1 MGNDL
6 IALSDLTARII
17 RYLRRGDP
25 TVSIATVD
33 EALDAFICEKRT
45 THRQELQT
53 ARAGRSIANLD
64 TPSRALLLE
73 HLIECVYD
81 EIPSLTIR
89 AEGNEDVLV
98 LNAGQDALG
107 SRYFY
112 MDDLRLYRETPKS
125 ELTSTWSLAVGASAN
140 QWKSF
145 IESIGSAP
153 EEIELANFLKTEI
166 FPVLEN
172 CFETVTKLTDDLN
185 PSRLLDKELS
195 ELSKMRQLKGL
206 PPLPP
211 TTTSPSYTT
220 CLPPTD
226 NGVSVGSSNGGG
238 SSAGSNSGNSTST
251 CPLTPPNGTP
261 GVNQSSQPPPV
272 QETSLKTS
280 NTAPNT
286 PSTLFWQP
294 DGQSSSSTANNQ
306 QHTSLGQHPHSVGS
320 ISSVRS
326 PPGTNNKL
334 LQNSPL
340 RRPSSG
346 PMLEHELKQ
355 EGEAEGVKT
364 HSAPSSVS
372 EGVRK
377 TSVHSQSLSNNSKLQ
392 SVPEGN
398 SRDSKAISSSVANVQ
413 QQQHVSASSAGNRS
427 AMPAAIPV
435 SPATHMMVFTTE
447 MANDAA
453 VKNQRS
459 RLRLTT
465 YHSTHPTVQSYM
477 LQHGM
482 FHTTPAVAAAAAAIA
497 VDGSSVT
504 QEQLEN
510 RKNKMATLER
520 IHFTLTKNKTSAAA
534 QGVPPLQQ
542 QQHMYATG
550 GQMGGSSASSCV
562 ATPIPPM
569 QQHDHGHPP
578 GDVQP
583 MESRGM
589 MMTNREMAWIQ
600 QQRRQQ
606 QQHQPLSTVHQSSPM
621 SSGDPN
627 GGMGHFPY
635 SPIDSS
641 MFGSPI
647 LVVPDNVYPSAPP
660 QPPPNKFCVPAPPP
674 YGNNNKRPYPS
685 SDSLPSGLPD
695 NQQSQFWGSQ
705 QQQVMMDQQQ
715 QVMMLQQQQQSQQ
728 SQNALPTSR
737 ATTGRG
743 GSGVSKKRKTGTTAA
758 SRAAAARASG
768 PQGPPSGFNP
778 ASQRMPPTQQPQIPS
793 GMKPGGFGAVPI
805 GPPRGNYQSAMMGGG
820 DPLNGGPYANPSYR
834 GGPMMG
840 PGGMMD
846 QPLYPSMAVGP
857 GGQLPPSSIQ
867 QQQPLP
873 MSGGYSH
880 PPNDCMSPS
889 SNSSTQHLTSASLA
903 SLARLSQLSGTEG
916 PYCLQPPNSNPNV
929 STPAFSRMTSAPDML
944 GGGGFPG
951 GGGPGMMSNPEGDP
965 NSMYAMPG
973 NPNTPGYQ
981 QQGVPMPQSN
991 SQQPGF
997 HPSSHQQTLGDAA
1010 TVVSTRCITPSS
1022 APPICA
1028 PPPTSTSPSTPTG
1041 GPAMNPLPSSQ
1052 PPQSGT
1058 TSQQPQQQS
1067 SGPPQ
1072 QQSGQ
1077 FQQINYPHMNGNPQL
1092 HSGQYMQQQPS
1103 SRQFYGISNGSTC
1116 PPPPNQRLEPPR
1128 NLPQLPPPTN
1138 VQITPKT
1145 PHTIQYLPTTST
1157 TTTAGLPGGNTTS
1170 ISNAP
1175 SSGPYPPGP
1184 QKVRT
1189 SSGQKLQSPSHT
1201 QVAPNA
1207 AVQPTNGLNSLPP
1220 HPPSSANRRG
1230 PKMDQL
1236 PPAQQG
1242 SMVMSGSN
1250 PSDMIAGMPD
1260 GSEMYTTGPQPKYP
1274 SHQQQQRFPMTADAT
1289 AQQSDNTNP
1298 FDFPQGATPYPN
1310 TTASQP
1316 RNLYRDP
1323 SIHFQQQPQPYPS
1336 SSTGPG
1342 YRPVETDS
1350 SQMVSAVP
1358 NTTVSAPSAATSG
1371 PQQSQQQMYMGGVDM
1386 NYPQSQPRWQQ
1397 PQMMG
1402 GNGNDFYMQQQQGVV
1417 MMAPSQGGVN
1427 SQSQAAGF
1435 YMHSQPGGSG
1445 IPPNHLQQPPNPTPS
1460 HQQNQGHTSRPYPAL
1475 L

>member
-1 MGNDL
+1 MHAYGQINL
-6 IALSDLTARII
+6 CAGTL
-17 RYLRRGDP
+17 
-25 TVSIATVD
+25 
-33 EALDAFICEKRT
+33 
-45 THRQELQT
+45 
-53 ARAGRSIANLD
+53 AGRAHTLSA
-64 TPSRALLLE
+64 A
-73 HLIECVYD
+73 
-81 EIPSLTIR
+81 
-89 AEGNEDVLV
+89 A
-98 LNAGQDALG
+98 AAAAAA
-107 SRYFY
+107 
-112 MDDLRLYRETPKS
+112 
-125 ELTSTWSLAVGASAN
+125 AVCCAR
-140 QWKSF
+140 
-145 IESIGSAP
+145 
-153 EEIELANFLKTEI
+153 T
-166 FPVLEN
+166 
-172 CFETVTKLTDDLN
+172 
-185 PSRLLDKELS
+185 
-195 ELSKMRQLKGL
+195 
-206 PPLPP
+206 
-211 TTTSPSYTT
+211 
-220 CLPPTD
+220 
-226 NGVSVGSSNGGG
+226 
-238 SSAGSNSGNSTST
+238 
-251 CPLTPPNGTP
+251 
-261 GVNQSSQPPPV
+261 
-272 QETSLKTS
+272 
-280 NTAPNT
+280 
-286 PSTLFWQP
+286 TLFWQP
-294 DGQSSSSTANNQ
+294 DGQSSSSTTNNQ

-326 PPGTNNKL
+326 PPVTNNKL

-346 PMLEHELKQ
+346 PVLEHDLKQ
-355 EGEAEGVKT
+355 EGETDGVKT

-372 EGVRK
+372 EGARK
-377 TSVHSQSLSNNSKLQ
+377 ISAHSQSLSNNSKLQ
-392 SVPEGN
+392 SVPESN
-398 SRDSKAISSSVANVQ
+398 SRDSKPISSSVTNVQQQ
-413 QQQHVSASSAGNRS
+413 QQQHVSAFSAANRPMFS
-427 AMPAAIPV
+427 PTPV

-482 FHTTPAVAAAAAAIA
+482 FHTTPAVAAAAASIA
-497 VDGSSVT
+497 VDSGSVT

-542 QQHMYATG
+542 QQQQQHMYATG
-550 GQMGGSSASSCV
+550 GQMSGSSASSCV

-578 GDVQP
+578 GDMQP

-606 QQHQPLSTVHQSSPM
+606 QQHQALSTVHQSSPM
-621 SSGDPN
+621 SGGDPN

-635 SPIDSS
+635 SPMDPN

-647 LVVPDNVYPSAPP
+647 LVVPDNVYPSGPP
-660 QPPPNKFCVPAPPP
+660 PPPPNKFCVPAPPP
-674 YGNNNKRPYPS
+674 YGNNNKRPYPP
-685 SDSLPSGLPD
+685 SDSLPGGLPD
-695 NQQSQFWGSQ
+695 SHQSQFWGSQ

-715 QVMMLQQQQQSQQ
+715 QQQQQVMMLQQQQQQSQQ
-728 SQNALPTSR
+728 SQNALPASR
-737 ATTGRG
+737 AATGRG
-743 GSGVSKKRKTGTTAA
+743 GSGVGKKRKTGTTAA

-778 ASQRMPPTQQPQIPS
+778 ASQRMPPTQQPQIHS

-805 GPPRGNYQSAMMGGG
+805 GPPRGNYQSSMMGGG
-820 DPLNGGPYANPSYR
+820 DPLNGGPCALTLALLPLCAASAIIFPNGKVGTGGGGGGGGGFWAARARCRRWKESRLKFMLGFQNPSYR
-834 GGPMMG
+834 GGGPMMG
-840 PGGMMD
+840 PGGMME
-846 QPLYPSMAVGP
+846 QPIYPPMAVGP
-857 GGQLPPSSIQ
+857 GGPPGGQLPQSSIQ
-867 QQQPLP
+867 QQQTLP
-873 MSGGYSH
+873 MGGGYSH

-929 STPAFSRMTSAPDML
+929 PTPGFSRMTSAPDML

-965 NSMYAMPG
+965 NSMCAMPG

-981 QQGVPMPQSN
+981 HQGVPMPQSN

-997 HPSSHQQTLGDAA
+997 HPSSHQQALGDASA
-1010 TVVSTRCITPSS
+1010 VVSTRCITPSS

-1028 PPPTSTSPSTPTG
+1028 PQPTSNSPSTPTG
-1041 GPAMNPLPSSQ
+1041 GAVVNPLPSSQ
-1052 PPQSGT
+1052 QPPQSGAA
-1058 TSQQPQQQS
+1058 SQQSQQQS
-1067 SGPPQ
+1067 SCPPQ

-1092 HSGQYMQQQPS
+1092 HPGQYMQQQPS

-1128 NLPQLPPPTN
+1128 NPPQLPPPTN

-1184 QKVRT
+1184 QQKVRT
-1189 SSGQKLQSPSHT
+1189 SSGQKIQSPCHT

-1207 AVQPTNGLNSLPP
+1207 AVQPTNGLNALPP
-1220 HPPSSANRRG
+1220 HPPSSANRRC

-1236 PPAQQG
+1236 PPAQQ
-1242 SMVMSGSN
+1242 SSIVMGGNN
-1250 PSDMIAGMPD
+1250 PSVCCVIALGWLHDVSNVNPSHYPSLSTPFVDMVAGMPD
-1260 GSEMYTTGPQPKYP
+1260 GSEMYTTGPQPKYL
-1274 SHQQQQRFPMTADAT
+1274 SHQQQQRFPMTTDVT
-1289 AQQSDNTNP
+1289 AQQSDSTNP

-1310 TTASQP
+1310 TTASQS

-1323 SIHFQQQPQPYPS
+1323 SIHFQQQPQPYAS

-1342 YRPVETDS
+1342 YRPAETDS
-1350 SQMVSAVP
+1350 SQMVSGVP
-1358 NTTVSAPSAATSG
+1358 NTTVTASKNALAPSAATSG
-1371 PQQSQQQMYMGGVDM
+1371 SQQSQQQMYMGGVDM

-1402 GNGNDFYMQQQQGVV
+1402 GNGNDFYMQQQQGAV
-1417 MMAPSQGGVN
+1417 MMAPSQGGAN
-1427 SQSQAAGF
+1427 PQSQAAGF
-1435 YMHSQPGGSG
+1435 YMHPQPGGSG
-1445 IPPNHLQQPPNPTPS
+1445 IPPNHLQPPANPTPS